1 MNSLYDFIV
10 DYYGYNEPVFT
21 NELKEKY
28 EMASELKLNPNTFR
42 QTIKR
47 LTDKGLLNKVENGV
61 YFIPSKNS
69 VLKKPI
75 LSVEKI
81 VGRKFLN
88 NQEEIIGYKTG
99 INFANSLGLT
109 TQTASIPT
117 IVTNNTSSNKRVV
130 SFYNKKIIIRK
141 PKTRINSKNYK
152 VLQVLDLLKDFERVS
167 ESPIEEAKDRI
178 VNYLKDVSISE
189 EEFKNYLISYPD
201 QTKLKLYESGVYNE
215 IARK

>member
-10 DYYGYNEPVFT
+10 KYYGYNEPVFT

-28 EMASELKLNPNTFR
+28 EMENKLKLNPNTFR
-42 QTIKR
+42 QIIKR
-47 LTDKGLLNKVENGV
+47 LTDKGLLIKVENGV
-61 YFIPSKNS
+61 YFIPNKNS

-130 SFYNKKIIIRK
+130 SFYNKKIIIKK

-152 VLQVLDLLKDFERVS
+152 LLQVLDLLKDFERVS
-167 ESPIEEAKDRI
+167 ESPIEEAKDKI

-189 EEFKNYLISYPD
+189 EDFKNYLISYPD